1 MTLAETYNNMDDQG
15 IYVSVLHGDRVFA
28 GGACSHLYQL
38 SLTGSV
44 LAQVPVSATVMYS
57 LAFQELPQKVRPQL
71 YYYYNWILIALQL
84 LGHVHGWIQ
93 PQD

>member
-1 MTLAETYNNMDDQG
+1 MSLWHLRSMTLAETYNNMDDQG
-15 IYVSVLHGDRVFA
+15 IYVSILHGDRVFA

-57 LAFQELPQKVRPQL
+57 VAFQELPQKVRTQF
-71 YYYYNWILIALQL
+71 
-84 LGHVHGWIQ
+84 
-93 PQD
+93 